1 MRTGWI
7 AGLPLLALGACAGPG
22 SPTVASPEPCVQ
34 VGVASW
40 YRPAARHGN
49 GPDGFTAAHVSLPF
63 GTAVRVTDLA
73 TGRSVVVHI
82 NDRGPFKP
90 GRVIDLSAAAADS
103 LGIRQDGVAR
113 VRLEP
118 YQPAGR
124 TAAAVSTAGGTGCM
138 FSRTTTS

>member
-7 AGLPLLALGACAGPG
+7 TGLLLPALCACTGPG
-22 SPTVASPEPCVQ
+22 SQTVTPSEPCMQ

-40 YRPAARHGN
+40 YRPAAQHAN
-49 GPDGFTAAHVSLPF
+49 GPDAFTAAHASLPF
-63 GTAVRVTDLA
+63 GTPVLVTDLA

-103 LGIRQDGVAR
+103 LGIRQN
-113 VRLEP
+113 
-118 YQPAGR
+118 
-124 TAAAVSTAGGTGCM
+124 
-138 FSRTTTS
+138 